1 MVLTRSMRNKKNVK
15 LAQQKTKP
23 AQQKTKPVQSKTKSA
38 AQTQV
43 SDTEKMTKWIPKEIE
58 ENFQSMTG
66 FDIYQIIKYL
76 LILSIVSIIVLSIL
90 SHTNSDCTKMNKCTL
105 DCRHISLNIEDEKQ
119 QDINND
125 ITKSKKNCW
134 YYYYHNKILNVI
146 RTTVN
151 IFLILF
157 FSYYINKYK
166 KFLFFEKDAKIEKKD
181 LVKSFMIWI
190 FIIKIFLDFSYILIP
205 IFIQLYELLIEP
217 FIKN

>member
-15 LAQQKTKP
+15 LTQQNTKP
-23 AQQKTKPVQSKTKSA
+23 AQQKTKPVQAKTKSA

-43 SDTEKMTKWIPKEIE
+43 SDTEKMTRWIPKEIE

-90 SHTNSDCTKMNKCTL
+90 SHTNSSCTKMNKCTL
-105 DCRHISLNIEDEKQ
+105 DCRHISLDIEEK
-119 QDINND
+119 DIKND
-125 ITKSKKNCW
+125 ITKSKENCW
-134 YYYYHNKILNVI
+134 YYYYHNKLLNII
-146 RTTVN
+146 RTIVN

-157 FSYYINKYK
+157 FSYYIHKYR
-166 KFLFFEKDAKIEKKD
+166 KFLFFEKDEKIEKKD

-205 IFIQLYELLIEP
+205 ILIQLYELLIEP